1 MLFNEINNLIIV
13 FLINLNNLSIDNDN
27 NIKNFELRSLK
38 FNKESENELQN
49 FYRLFVEIKSYYFDK
64 ICKGFIQIFREQIPF
79 VTIIKYK
86 SFNIYLNSLFN
97 LKDKSELSFKGL
109 NQLFDDTVIR
119 DYDIKLFNSEDILN
133 KKLFDIQLDTMN
145 FLKKISNLRKII
157 DNDSIDKVSLIGE
170 SYQTICNVYNNF
182 KAFQNDF
189 NIPKNNYLSYINE
202 KNPAIDDVSSYI
214 EHGVFRN

>member
-1 MLFNEINNLIIV
+1 
-13 FLINLNNLSIDNDN
+13 
-27 NIKNFELRSLK
+27 
-38 FNKESENELQN
+38 
-49 FYRLFVEIKSYYFDK
+49 
-64 ICKGFIQIFREQIPF
+64 
-79 VTIIKYK
+79 
-86 SFNIYLNSLFN
+86 
-97 LKDKSELSFKGL
+97 
-109 NQLFDDTVIR
+109 
-119 DYDIKLFNSEDILN
+119 
-133 KKLFDIQLDTMN
+133 MN